1 VNDEKVCPVCR
12 HPSRPESQRCDCGY
26 DFAVQQHPGR
36 SLPTGRPAAE
46 PPRLMSVIGLGL
58 LFVPAGAILGAVAAG
73 LAFRVFVAGQLRGG
87 GDMGVGGALMALQW
101 LEVGAVLGGAAGLLA
116 APLIAYSWPWTGRG
130 DKKGG

>member
-1 VNDEKVCPVCR
+1 
-12 HPSRPESQRCDCGY
+12 
-26 DFAVQQHPGR
+26 
-36 SLPTGRPAAE
+36 
-46 PPRLMSVIGLGL
+46 MSVIGLGL

-130 DKKGG
+130 DKKGGEKGSQEKRGR